1 MLPLKSRFPF
11 PKVNGEARKKER
23 GNGACRLGRL
33 RKTNPMNSFFA
44 ELGRTVLAR
53 WKAQNFSLARFPEIA
68 QGVLEERPPAKNVDL
83 SPLVKEFLLNDEQPF
98 QTQSGFGQPEL
109 VVHDDPRFYIQI
121 LFWLEGT
128 TDIHQHKFS
137 GAFHVLE
144 GSSIHSRFDFENAE
158 SVSAHLRVGHLR
170 MKDTRLLETGS
181 TVPIVSGGGYIHSLF
196 HLDTPSLSVVIRTHT
211 DPGTG
216 PQFTY
221 LPPHLAVDPFYHD
234 ALTNRRKQLLDV
246 LEKTEDPT
254 YPALVLEMIEDL
266 DFERGFFILQ
276 NGMGYLRTL
285 DRWEETLHT
294 FQQKHGRLAGFVAP
308 TLDEIIRR
316 DTLAELRGSIAEVEH
331 RFFLA
336 LLLNVPHRD
345 DILSLVA
352 QRFPGPP
359 VDTILRW
366 VEELGVTSDSGTWIL
381 DAEFPE
387 ELAIPMEKQSE
398 VFLATLRHCLEDR
411 PAAVLFPT
419 LSLSAID
426 TQRLRDTL
434 TRSSLK
440 ALVS

>member
-1 MLPLKSRFPF
+1 
-11 PKVNGEARKKER
+11 
-23 GNGACRLGRL
+23 
-33 RKTNPMNSFFA
+33 MNSFFA

-68 QGVLEERPPAKNVDL
+68 HCVLEECPPATNVDL
-83 SPLVKEFLLNDEQPF
+83 AALVKEFLLNDEQPF

-109 VVHDDPRFYIQI
+109 VVHDDPRFYIQL

-144 GSSIHSRFDFENAE
+144 GSSIHSDFDFEEAE
-158 SVSAHLRVGHLR
+158 AVTAHLRLGHLR
-170 MKDTRLLETGS
+170 MKETRLLESGS
-181 TVPIVSGGGYIHSLF
+181 TVPIVSGRSHIHSLF

-221 LPPHLAVDPFYHD
+221 LPPHLAVDPFHHD
-234 ALTNRRKQLLDV
+234 ALTTRRKQLLDV
-246 LEKTEDPT
+246 LEKTDDPA
-254 YPALVLEMIEDL
+254 YPALVLEMIEEL

-276 NGMGYLRTL
+276 NGIGYLRSL
-285 DRWEETLHT
+285 GQWEETLHA
-294 FQQKHGRLAGFVAP
+294 FQEKHGRLAEFVAP

-316 DTLAELRGSIAEVEH
+316 DTLAEMRGTVTEVEH

-336 LLLNVPHRD
+336 LLLNVPGRD
-345 DILSLVA
+345 AILRLVS

-359 VDTILRW
+359 IETIMRW
-366 VEELGVTSDSGTWIL
+366 AEELIGTSDSATWIL

-387 ELAIPMEKQSE
+387 ELTTPMKKQPK
-398 VFLATLRHCLEDR
+398 VLLAALRYFMEDR
-411 PAAVLFPT
+411 QVDGRFPV
-419 LSLSAID
+419 SSVD
-426 TQRLRDTL
+426 PQRFRDAFAC
-434 TRSSLK
+434 SCLK
-440 ALVS
+440 PLLA

>member
-1 MLPLKSRFPF
+1 
-11 PKVNGEARKKER
+11 
-23 GNGACRLGRL
+23 
-33 RKTNPMNSFFA
+33 MNDFFA

-53 WKAQNFSLARFPEIA
+53 WKTQNFSLVRFPEIA
-68 QGVLEERPPAKNVDL
+68 QGVIEERPPAKDVDL
-83 SPLVKEFLLNDEQPF
+83 RGFVREFLLNDEQPF

-109 VVHDDPRFYIQI
+109 VVYDDPRFYIQI

-128 TDIHQHKFS
+128 TDIHQHQFS

-144 GSSIHSRFDFENAE
+144 GSSIHSHFGFENAE

-170 MKDTRLLETGS
+170 MKDIRLLETGS

-221 LPPHLAVDPFYHD
+221 LPPHLAVDPFHND

-246 LEKTEDPT
+246 LEKTGDPT
-254 YPALVLEMIEDL
+254 YPALVREMIENL

-276 NGMGYLRTL
+276 NGMGYLQTL
-285 DRWEETLHT
+285 GKWEETLHA
-294 FQQKHGRLAGFVAP
+294 FQQKHGRLAEFVAP

-316 DTLAELRGSIAEVEH
+316 DTLVEFRGAVTEVEH

-336 LLLNVPHRD
+336 LLLNVPSRGV
-345 DILSLVA
+345 ILSLVA
-352 QRFPGPP
+352 QRFPGAPI
-359 VDTILRW
+359 DTIMRW
-366 VEELGVTSDSGTWIL
+366 VEELIGTSDSATWIL

-387 ELAIPMEKQSE
+387 EVAIPMEKQSE
-398 VFLATLRHCLEDR
+398 VFLAALRHLMEER
-411 PAAVLFPT
+411 QAAASFPP
-419 LSLSAID
+419 LSLSSTDI
-426 TQRLRDTL
+426 QRLRDAFAG
-434 TRSSLK
+434 SSLK